1 MCLWYGFWSHA
12 ALQINR
18 GCQGFELHPL
28 HLNSPRFEF
37 EAQRHLQDKSGTAG
51 CIYKTCFSYL
61 TAENLRK
68 IKMALAGELFLKS
81 PQTQLHTFVM
91 IWGAKCNKPGGN
103 TNPALMYQKIHPVPS
118 LDKCESCTRNRL
130 GQQEHGLGAVY
141 NMHHPHEGRKTQQ
154 HCIHSQDL
162 VTAEGRERWGNIS
175 VQKQITSD
183 CYCERKAADSEQ
195 ARWTQMWSLY
205 GNNGQCVPAFSDHRM
220 LLTSCGQILKNMVR
234 RSTVWMASN
243 QGMNQTRPAERQKGE
258 KTPFLLVVL
267 LCMVTHKC
275 ENLKRPKEKHWGSV
289 QYK

>member
-1 MCLWYGFWSHA
+1 MIRLLKPCSAADQQGVSGLWAPPAPS
-12 ALQINR
+12 
-18 GCQGFELHPL
+18 ELPTIWI
-28 HLNSPRFEF
+28 R
-37 EAQRHLQDKSGTAG
+37 GTAPSAG
-51 CIYKTCFSYL
+51 QIRHSRLYLQNICFSYL

-103 TNPALMYQKIHPVPS
+103 TNPASMYQKIHPVPS

-205 GNNGQCVPAFSDHRM
+205 GNNGQRVPAFSDHRM

>member
-1 MCLWYGFWSHA
+1 MFYYWN
-12 ALQINR
+12 LQLI
-18 GCQGFELHPL
+18 CASCSDYHIVTTEP
-28 HLNSPRFEF
+28 
-37 EAQRHLQDKSGTAG
+37 K
-51 CIYKTCFSYL
+51 
-61 TAENLRK
+61 
-68 IKMALAGELFLKS
+68 
-81 PQTQLHTFVM
+81 
-91 IWGAKCNKPGGN
+91 
-103 TNPALMYQKIHPVPS
+103 KIHPVPS